1 MNTNIFKQLH
11 EINVSEDIII
21 QIASYTNYMIINVT
35 EDNKVIA
42 SCLLEPSEIEEFK
55 SIFSTELIE
64 ENKSVANNE
73 DEKEAI
79 ATDEVYANVNS
90 ADLIRLRKIS
100 GLKQYEVADE
110 IGCHQGDVSA
120 YELGKRRMN
129 QSLFIKFLVATK
141 NVNSKFSNNELRKI
155 LLTYRINNNYTV
167 EQLSDKSGIP
177 IDRINDWENNV
188 ERIDS
193 NSMLKLT
200 KILPGLYARL
210 VA

>member
-1 MNTNIFKQLH
+1 
-11 EINVSEDIII
+11 
-21 QIASYTNYMIINVT
+21 
-35 EDNKVIA
+35 
-42 SCLLEPSEIEEFK
+42 
-55 SIFSTELIE
+55 
-64 ENKSVANNE
+64 
-73 DEKEAI
+73 
-79 ATDEVYANVNS
+79 
-90 ADLIRLRKIS
+90 
-100 GLKQYEVADE
+100 
-110 IGCHQGDVSA
+110 
-120 YELGKRRMN
+120 MN